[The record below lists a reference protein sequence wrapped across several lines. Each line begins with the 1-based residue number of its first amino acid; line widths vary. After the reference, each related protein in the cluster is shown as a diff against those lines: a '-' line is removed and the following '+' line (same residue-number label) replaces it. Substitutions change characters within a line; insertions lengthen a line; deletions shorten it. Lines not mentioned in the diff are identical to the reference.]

1 MRRPADAERI
11 RRVLRHLGDAARQPA
26 RIYLTGGATAVLL
39 GFRPST
45 LDVDL
50 KLVPDHDE
58 VLRAMPALKER
69 AEVNLELAAPDD
81 FIPPLPCWEERSL
94 FIEKIGPVAFFHYD
108 PYAQT
113 LAKIERGHA
122 LDLDDAR
129 RMVTEGLVD
138 RAELRRLFECIE
150 PNLYRYPAI
159 DPRAFRAAV
168 ERFLTSIA
176 S

>member
-11 RRVLRHLGDAARQPA
+11 RRVLRQLGDAATRPA
-26 RIYLTGGATAVLL
+26 RIYLTGGATAVLH
-39 GFRPST
+39 GWRAST

-58 VLRAMPALKER
+58 ILRAMPAIKER
-69 AEVNLELAAPDD
+69 AEVNLELAAPDE
-81 FIPPLPCWEERSL
+81 FIPPLPGWEERSL
-94 FIEKIGPVAFFHYD
+94 FIEQIGPVAFFHYD

-138 RAELRRLFECIE
+138 RAELRRLFGRIE
-150 PNLYRYPAI
+150 PNLFRYPAI

-168 ERFLTSIA
+168 ERFLISVE